1 MLRVNDYI
9 VEYSTYLKRESG
21 VDLSSQL
28 LEFSKVIAR
37 DCIGTISNENGDL
50 EKAVLKIIENYK
62 L

>member
-1 MLRVNDYI
+1 MLSVSDFI
-9 VEYSTYLKRESG
+9 VEYSACLKKESG

-37 DCIGTISNENGDL
+37 DCVGTISNENGDL
-50 EKAVLKIIENYK
+50 EKAILKIIENYK